1 MKILFDQ
8 GTPLPLRR
16 HLPDHTIRT
25 AYECGWSAME
35 NGALLRSAEEEGFE
49 LLVTTDR
56 NLKYQQNLKG
66 RRISILVLM
75 STSWPK
81 ISAKVSDIQTT
92 VESIKP
98 GDYVEQ
104 PI

>member
-16 HLPDHTIRT
+16 HLPEHTVRT
-25 AYECGWSAME
+25 AYECGWSQME

-56 NLKYQQNLKG
+56 NLKYQQNLKS
-66 RRISILVLM
+66 RQIAILVLM
-75 STSWPK
+75 STSWPR
-81 ISAKVSDIQTT
+81 IRGKVAEIQT
-92 VESIKP
+92 VVAGIEP
-98 GDYVEQ
+98 GEYVEL

>member
-16 HLPDHTIRT
+16 HLPEHTVRT
-25 AYECGWSAME
+25 AYECGWSEME

-66 RRISILVLM
+66 RRIAILVLM

-81 ISAKVSDIQTT
+81 ISGKVADIQSA
-92 VESIKP
+92 VGAIKT
-98 GDYVEQ
+98 GDYIEQ